1 MSDHEDY
8 DNENINHTRSSY
20 YQQEPLETVFINNEW
35 KQLPASQAKLIK
47 AARLRKRIA
56 DLQLKLDALVGNQ
69 KTIGKK
75 FEW

>member
-1 MSDHEDY
+1 MSNH
-8 DNENINHTRSSY
+8 IN
-20 YQQEPLETVFINNEW
+20 QDEQLESVFINNGW
-35 KQLPASQAKLIK
+35 QQLPASQAKLIK
-47 AARLRKRIA
+47 AAKLKKRIA